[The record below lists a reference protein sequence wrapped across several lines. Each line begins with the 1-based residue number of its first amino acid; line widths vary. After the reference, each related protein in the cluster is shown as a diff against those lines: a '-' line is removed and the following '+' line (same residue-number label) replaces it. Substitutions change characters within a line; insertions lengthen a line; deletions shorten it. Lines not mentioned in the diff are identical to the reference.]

1 MFCFNCFLIP
11 LVIHGFS
18 SCLLSCFDISFE
30 MVHVFI
36 SLFSLLLKVGNNLE
50 GSSTDGNDC
59 HVNSDNSGKNI
70 SERILK
76 SPKLHRQYNLQ
87 ICLRKRVLSIS
98 TAELLKTLVALSI
111 VP

>member
-1 MFCFNCFLIP
+1 
-11 LVIHGFS
+11 
-18 SCLLSCFDISFE
+18 

-50 GSSTDGNDC
+50 GSSADGNDC

-76 SPKLHRQYNLQ
+76 SPKLH
-87 ICLRKRVLSIS
+87 
-98 TAELLKTLVALSI
+98 
-111 VP
+111 